1 MDQNNGLE
9 AKISR
14 EETRTLLMIDLE
26 VPLPLTRISLQ
37 DQTLPMGITIRTVED
52 HMINAQ
58 TSHSTETTETDL
70 EMDLSTIRMGTGET
84 METFLVPHRL
94 K

>member
-37 DQTLPMGITIRTVED
+37 GQTLPMGITIRTTEH
-52 HMINAQ
+52 HMTVSYTHLTLPTKRI
-58 TSHSTETTETDL
+58 
-70 EMDLSTIRMGTGET
+70 
-84 METFLVPHRL
+84 V
-94 K
+94 